1 LIALGSGV
9 LLRVIEVW
17 SSHEYVYVL
26 KYDSRLSKNVMQQKM
41 TITIDREV
49 YDALYR
55 VVGKGNISK
64 FLENL
69 ARPHV
74 LKEDLAS
81 AYQAMAADTERELE
95 ALEWSNGLIGSV
107 NDA

>member
-1 LIALGSGV
+1 
-9 LLRVIEVW
+9 
-17 SSHEYVYVL
+17 
-26 KYDSRLSKNVMQQKM
+26 MQQKM

-74 LKEDLAS
+74 LKEDLES
-81 AYQAMAADTERELE
+81 AYQAMAADTEREIE

-107 NDA
+107 NDAQG

>member
-1 LIALGSGV
+1 
-9 LLRVIEVW
+9 
-17 SSHEYVYVL
+17 VL
-26 KYDSRLSKNVMQQKM
+26 KSDDRLSKNVMQQKM
-41 TITIDREV
+41 TITIDKEV

-81 AYQAMAADTERELE
+81 AYQAMAADTEREAE
-95 ALEWSNGLIGSV
+95 ALEWSNGLIGNT
-107 NDA
+107 NDAHG

>member
-1 LIALGSGV
+1 
-9 LLRVIEVW
+9 
-17 SSHEYVYVL
+17 
-26 KYDSRLSKNVMQQKM
+26 MQQKM

-81 AYQAMAADTERELE
+81 AYQAMAADTERESE
-95 ALEWSNGLIGSV
+95 ALEWSNGLMLGETHAEEAAPFGKASPTARFYPLGSV
-107 NDA
+107 NDAQR

>member
-1 LIALGSGV
+1 LDDKTM
-9 LLRVIEVW
+9 
-17 SSHEYVYVL
+17 H
-26 KYDSRLSKNVMQQKM
+26 KKM
-41 TITIDREV
+41 TITLDEEV

-55 VVGKGNISK
+55 VVGKGNISQ

-81 AYQAMAADTERELE
+81 AYQAMAADHERESE
-95 ALEWSNGLIGSV
+95 ALEWSNGLMGGV
-107 NDA
+107 VDAAG

>member
-1 LIALGSGV
+1 
-9 LLRVIEVW
+9 
-17 SSHEYVYVL
+17 
-26 KYDSRLSKNVMQQKM
+26 MQQKM

-74 LKEDLAS
+74 LQDDLAS
-81 AYQAMAADTERELE
+81 AYQAMAADPEREQE

-107 NDA
+107 TDA

>member
-1 LIALGSGV
+1 MELLQIA
-9 LLRVIEVW
+9 
-17 SSHEYVYVL
+17 
-26 KYDSRLSKNVMQQKM
+26 
-41 TITIDREV
+41 REV

-81 AYQAMAADTERELE
+81 AYQAMSADTERESE

-107 NDA
+107 NDAQR

>member
-1 LIALGSGV
+1 
-9 LLRVIEVW
+9 
-17 SSHEYVYVL
+17 
-26 KYDSRLSKNVMQQKM
+26 MQQKM

-74 LKEDLAS
+74 MPEDLTS
-81 AYQAMAADTERELE
+81 AYQAMAADTERERE
-95 ALEWSNGLIGSV
+95 ALEWSNGLIGMQLSILSHASSFSGFLIGCA
-107 NDA
+107 DIFDPSFD

>member
-1 LIALGSGV
+1 
-9 LLRVIEVW
+9 
-17 SSHEYVYVL
+17 
-26 KYDSRLSKNVMQQKM
+26 M

-74 LKEDLAS
+74 LKEDLTS
-81 AYQAMAADTERELE
+81 AYQAMAEDTERERE
-95 ALEWSNGLIGSV
+95 ALAWSNGLIGSI
-107 NDA
+107 NDAQGWGLVGRFRPISGWWNSEDKGVRLSLVTMQLMLH

>member
-1 LIALGSGV
+1 MA
-9 LLRVIEVW
+9 
-17 SSHEYVYVL
+17 
-26 KYDSRLSKNVMQQKM
+26 MQQKM

-74 LKEDLAS
+74 MKEDLIS
-81 AYQAMAADTERELE
+81 AYQAMAADTERERE
-95 ALEWSNGLIGSV
+95 ALEWSNGLIAPTDCVLVNLSIHSTTKSTGSIEKF
-107 NDA
+107 

>member
-1 LIALGSGV
+1 
-9 LLRVIEVW
+9 
-17 SSHEYVYVL
+17 
-26 KYDSRLSKNVMQQKM
+26 M

-74 LKEDLAS
+74 MQEDLIS
-81 AYQAMAADTERELE
+81 AYQAMAADTERERE
-95 ALEWSNGLIGSV
+95 ALEWSNGLMLGETHAEETSARFHPLGSF
-107 NDA
+107 NDAQR